1 MESTGRHEGSQA
13 CTRQSIPDSYCT
25 ADCCALRSVVSS
37 LRVARLSVC
46 TIRMRVSCVQSA
58 SAPPRPP
65 SSMQTVAG
73 CVHDL
78 HKPGVCGVPA
88 TVAHG
93 RPLWAVGPGEPCA
106 VVDCDRSNHALGRPT
121 SPTYIDAIQ
130 ARRHPSLAHE
140 ACLVWCVC
148 LTTCRIRCMAAGR
161 MQTLTPEDADRPTR
175 GRRDLESA
183 DSSTSLCRIAPCFS
197 SPSPPLPSH

>member
-1 MESTGRHEGSQA
+1 MENTGGHEESQA
-13 CTRQSIPDSYCT
+13 CTRQSIPDYCA
-25 ADCCALRSVVSS
+25 ADCCALRSVVSF
-37 LRVARLSVC
+37 LRKARLSVC

-73 CVHDL
+73 CVHGL

-106 VVDCDRSNHALGRPT
+106 VVDCDRSNHALGSPRALPISMPFRHGDIPVWRTRPAW
-121 SPTYIDAIQ
+121 SGVSALRHAAYDVWPRAGC
-130 ARRHPSLAHE
+130 RR
-140 ACLVWCVC
+140 
-148 LTTCRIRCMAAGR
+148 
-161 MQTLTPEDADRPTR
+161 
-175 GRRDLESA
+175 
-183 DSSTSLCRIAPCFS
+183 
-197 SPSPPLPSH
+197 

>member
-1 MESTGRHEGSQA
+1 MRRACYSSTWTSSLGRRAWRAVCGS
-13 CTRQSIPDSYCT
+13 R
-25 ADCCALRSVVSS
+25 LRS
-37 LRVARLSVC
+37 L
-46 TIRMRVSCVQSA
+46 
-58 SAPPRPP
+58 
-65 SSMQTVAG
+65 
-73 CVHDL
+73 
-78 HKPGVCGVPA
+78 
-88 TVAHG
+88 
-93 RPLWAVGPGEPCA
+93 EPCA
-106 VVDCDRSNHALGRPT
+106 REPA

-197 SPSPPLPSH
+197 SPSPPLLLPCHHISRMLVPLTRTRSWKLR